1 MHVSCELVLQFHFY
15 GAQRKDNFEP
25 NKSYL
30 LKVNNISECVNEWR
44 ECSFIKNEIL
54 KFKFKIKQ
62 SVRKEL
68 VQHPPVVSFHTSIT
82 VFA

>member
-1 MHVSCELVLQFHFY
+1 MILEVKLKFLNLFFLKY
-15 GAQRKDNFEP
+15 QRTKWQSFSAHWKDNFEP

-30 LKVNNISECVNEWR
+30 LKVNNISEFMNDWR
-44 ECSFIKNEIL
+44 ECSFIKNELL

-68 VQHPPVVSFHTSIT
+68 R
-82 VFA
+82 